1 MLLSKR
7 EREFIQ
13 DWLRVLNGEMNELE
27 FYSTW
32 AIKRR
37 GRNFQEDVKALKEGR
52 MTPEEFMRKWGR
64 GEWKIYV
71 RTMKYRLKKKLEK
84 SKKDFELLKQ
94 FFKAEKLP

>member
-1 MLLSKR
+1 VLLSKR
-7 EREFIQ
+7 EKEFIQ

-27 FYSTW
+27 FYSKW

-52 MTPEEFMRKWGR
+52 MTPEEFTRKWGG
-64 GEWKIYV
+64 GEWKTYV

>member
-1 MLLSKR
+1 M
-7 EREFIQ
+7 E
-13 DWLRVLNGEMNELE
+13 
-27 FYSTW
+27 
-32 AIKRR
+32 
-37 GRNFQEDVKALKEGR
+37 
-52 MTPEEFMRKWGR
+52 PEFMQKWGK

>member
-27 FYSTW
+27 FYSKW

-52 MTPEEFMRKWGR
+52 MTPEEFMQKWGR
-64 GEWKIYV
+64 E
-71 RTMKYRLKKKLEK
+71 E
-84 SKKDFELLKQ
+84 
-94 FFKAEKLP
+94 